1 MNKIY
6 KLVFLI
12 LLVFVSGSILGQSN
26 KAKKTYE
33 ALQSKDFEKGMS
45 LISELKEKNEE
56 GTLIYFFQYQYY
68 FSTSNPSKN
77 LDSAYIYLKFAAN
90 QLKFETEKLRMNYL
104 HDFALGTAVQND
116 FDLIY
121 EQAFQL
127 AKTKNTINDYN
138 HFISFF
144 GDNKYKPLSL
154 SKVDTLQFEY
164 YSSFNSIDSLYRFK
178 TIFKDSKL
186 HNNAND
192 LIVDL
197 KIKACQEKQ
206 SINCFEE
213 ILKEF
218 PKTRSLNVI
227 KLEIAQIK
235 DSLAEEEFKQ
245 CKSKLS
251 VECLQSIKNKYPGTK
266 IIGSVDNE
274 IDLYYFNYYTSSK
287 NLDSISLFI
296 SNFPKSIKID
306 DAKSQFI
313 LVFEDQIKTLVEKD
327 EVLDFNELKL
337 KFYPLVLNYNSLEP
351 RITRTKELVDSIAFK
366 SIEFKGLEEYS
377 WFVEKF
383 PTSKHIIEIKEEISR
398 QKSLNNVAF
407 IIENPEYPN
416 SKYGLLNMT
425 TGSLNFGFFLEDV
438 KGFSNDLAAVK
449 FKGKWGY
456 IDRSGFIM
464 IPFIYDD
471 ANSFTADIT
480 GVCEN
485 GVWYFIDEF
494 GNPVSDKEYLK
505 IGDYGDGMFNVKS
518 FNGGWYYVNINEE
531 VLNKEG
537 FYLATSFINGFAAV
551 SPSDGR
557 IQIVDTKLK
566 VIKDGFEM
574 SEYQSYYGN
583 RGSYSNNIESFE
595 YSEKLKKYIINSE
608 VFYSPKTNSS
618 EIDNPATANDFIINE
633 VKFDETG
640 QYLIDGRGIICYS
653 SKYNELDYSLKDG
666 KIDIFLSLNG
676 KNVHPIY
683 PVNNY
688 HYSNSGNDS
697 KWENN
702 SKSTYT
708 LSNFGQISYS
718 RRLIA
723 FNRESILYNEEN
735 GYGIKSME
743 GKDLIKNATF
753 NGFSLF
759 INGIS
764 IVNSEAGA
772 FLMNE
777 QGQKLTTLYQSLERL
792 NDHTFIAQKKND
804 SKYFLINDKDV
815 ILSAFYDVI
824 EKSIV
829 RENLVIKN
837 RSSQNNPC
845 KEDNKVGLIHISGK
859 VIIPIIYDKLYLVP
873 NQIIVEKYSSTKSS
887 DGSYNCNAECKI
899 YNYDGDELEVIPP
912 GYRYWQTDS
921 QNTTFQKST
930 YKPYSE
936 EIIKRLIIQVP
947 IFIDARRY

>member
-6 KLVFLI
+6 KLVFLL

-164 YSSFNSIDSLYRFK
+164 YSSFHSIDSLYRFK
-178 TIFKDSKL
+178 TNFKDSKL

-197 KIKACQEKQ
+197 KIKACEEKQ

-218 PKTRSLNVI
+218 PKTKSLNVI

-235 DSLAEEEFKQ
+235 DSLAEAEFKQ

-449 FKGKWGY
+449 YKGKWGY

-471 ANSFTADIT
+471 ANSFTTDIT

-505 IGDYGDGMFNVKS
+505 IGDFGDGLFNVKS

-531 VLNKEG
+531 VINKEG
-537 FYLATSFINGFAAV
+537 LYLATPFINGYAAA

-557 IQIVDTKLK
+557 IQILDTKLN

-574 SEYQSYYGN
+574 SEFQYKYGD

-608 VFYSPKTNSS
+608 VFYSVETNSS
-618 EIDNPATANDFIINE
+618 EIDNPATANDFIVNDL
-633 VKFDETG
+633 KFDETG

-653 SKYNELDYSLKDG
+653 SKDDKLDYSTRDG
-666 KIDIFLSLNG
+666 KIDVYFNLYG
-676 KNVHPIY
+676 KNIHPIY
-683 PVNNY
+683 PIKNY
-688 HYSNSGNDS
+688 HYFYLANDS
-697 KWENN
+697 KWDNN
-702 SKSTYT
+702 SKTTYT
-708 LSNFGQISYS
+708 LSNFGDISNS

-723 FNRESILYNEEN
+723 FNRETILYQEDM
-735 GYGIKSME
+735 GHGIKTME
-743 GKDLIKNATF
+743 GKDIVKNATF

-759 INGIS
+759 INGIA
-764 IVNSEAGA
+764 IVRSEAGA

-777 QGQKLTTLYQSLERL
+777 QGQKLTKLYQSLERL
-792 NDHTFIAQKKND
+792 NDHTFIAKMKND
-804 SKYFLINDKDV
+804 TKYFLVNESDV
-815 ILSAFYDVI
+815 ALSAFYDVI
-824 EKSIV
+824 EKQIV
-829 RENLVIKN
+829 PDNLVVKN
-837 RSSQNNPC
+837 RSSQKGPC
-845 KEDNKVGLIHISGK
+845 KEEYKIGLISISGK
-859 VIIPIIYDKLYLVP
+859 VIIPVVFDKLILVP
-873 NQIIVEKYSSTKSS
+873 NQVIVEEISSRQSS
-887 DGSYNCNAECKI
+887 YGDYTCSAQFKI
-899 YNYDGDELEVIPP
+899 FNYDGDELEVIPP
-912 GYRYWQTDS
+912 GYIYWQTDS
-921 QNTTFQKST
+921 QNTTFQNIT
-930 YKPYSE
+930 YKPNSS